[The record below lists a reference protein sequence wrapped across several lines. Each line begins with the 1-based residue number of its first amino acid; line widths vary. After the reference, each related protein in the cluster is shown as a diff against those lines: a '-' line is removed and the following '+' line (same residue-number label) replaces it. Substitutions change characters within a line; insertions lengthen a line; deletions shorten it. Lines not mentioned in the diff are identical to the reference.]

1 MAHTAHVADQWSSYI
16 LSLDKGAMSG
26 TKAPT
31 LNAMHKVKF
40 PIKKDIQRTHRLYAN
55 RGRHRS
61 GISWIYLLHSKYY
74 VAEVWPKIINRKLGK
89 RKFIVVS

>member
-1 MAHTAHVADQWSSYI
+1 MAHTAHVTDQWSSYI

-40 PIKKDIQRTHRLYAN
+40 PIKKDIQRAHRLYAN
-55 RGRHRS
+55 IEADTGQAFL
-61 GISWIYLLHSKYY
+61 GYIYYIQNIMLLRCSL
-74 VAEVWPKIINRKLGK
+74 R
-89 RKFIVVS
+89 